1 MKNNDYKKMAK
12 SKKIYKILFIIFLI
26 GFSLWCKLF
35 FRWLPE
41 ISSANQSNYPL
52 VRVTIILIILTII
65 CILCLINMEKLRKIF
80 KDKSKSSQISTTK
93 KINYNVLVKKLK
105 DTDNLVNYLIDDN
118 IALFRTYKTKFIAKE
133 YANYYVLNLEKYD
146 GKTINKKIA
155 IVNDKYEKKFGAY
168 EPKVGDFIYHNTYIL
183 VFIDEW
189 DENADKLT
197 ESANDFNYL
206 WDTTLTYIIFDNK
219 LFYQREAEN
228 FVGKSEFNK
237 NIDQLLDNLK

>member
-1 MKNNDYKKMAK
+1 MKNNEYKKITK
-12 SKKIYKILFIIFLI
+12 SKKIYKVLLIIFLI

-35 FRWLPE
+35 SGWLPE

-52 VRVTIILIILTII
+52 VRVTIVLILLTIV
-65 CILCLINMEKLRKIF
+65 CVACLISMEKLRKIF

-93 KINYNVLVKKLK
+93 KINYDGLVKRLK
-105 DTDNLVNYLIDDN
+105 QTDNLVNYLIDDN
-118 IALFRTYKTKFIAKE
+118 TALFRTYKRKFIAKE
-133 YANYYVLNLEKYD
+133 YASYYILDLEKYD
-146 GKTINKKIA
+146 EKTINKKIA
-155 IVNDKYEKKFGAY
+155 IVNDKYEKKFGTY

-197 ESANDFNYL
+197 ESANDSTDL
-206 WDTTLTYIIFDNK
+206 WDTTLTYIIYDNK
-219 LFYQREAEN
+219 LFCQKGAEN

-237 NIDQLLDNLK
+237 NIDRLLDEFK